1 MRICN
6 KGIIEN
12 YGEITGNVPHGAVK
26 YIDPEVMEKEG
37 KSTAFYCIMAMIVP
51 IVIFSIKYVTIKDT
65 PMMFS
70 ILGIVIGCMLLLP
83 HELLHG
89 ICFPKGSRVELYQM
103 MKPAKMFVTSD
114 KSMSRGRFIFMS
126 LFPSLV
132 LGLLPLLIWLYIS
145 PYTYLA
151 KTLFSIGFVG
161 MITAGKDFMNVMK
174 TLGNV
179 PPFYRVQMSG
189 AKVYCIPPFQQ
200 ADK

>member
-83 HELLHG
+83 
-89 ICFPKGSRVELYQM
+89 QM

-151 KTLFSIGFVG
+151 KTLFSIGFIG

>member
-89 ICFPKGSRVELYQM
+89 ICFPEGSRVVLYQM
-103 MKPAKMFVTSD
+103 M
-114 KSMSRGRFIFMS
+114 
-126 LFPSLV
+126 
-132 LGLLPLLIWLYIS
+132 
-145 PYTYLA
+145 
-151 KTLFSIGFVG
+151 
-161 MITAGKDFMNVMK
+161 
-174 TLGNV
+174 
-179 PPFYRVQMSG
+179 
-189 AKVYCIPPFQQ
+189 
-200 ADK
+200 

>member
-1 MRICN
+1 
-6 KGIIEN
+6 
-12 YGEITGNVPHGAVK
+12 
-26 YIDPEVMEKEG
+26 
-37 KSTAFYCIMAMIVP
+37 
-51 IVIFSIKYVTIKDT
+51 
-65 PMMFS
+65 MFS

-151 KTLFSIGFVG
+151 KTLFSIGFIG
-161 MITAGKDFMNVMK
+161 MITAGKDFMNEDIGKCSSLLQSTDVRSESVLHSAFP
-174 TLGNV
+174 TG
-179 PPFYRVQMSG
+179 R
-189 AKVYCIPPFQQ
+189 
-200 ADK
+200 